1 MKLGRWTARLLT
13 RLLERN
19 EHPAKRWCS
28 DGPIEHGMRSQ
39 QSWLRNPSNPVLSL
53 GVDSSV
59 PLTHHDPR
67 DLVLICSVRKHKI
80 SFRILSDLRI
90 QDWIFLKKCTLMLLT
105 EQKSGFGRKRDKKQK
120 IQKMQ
125 LTTSSRQKTKTR
137 MTSSWVELTC
147 NKTVFSEPPRF
158 FSEPQIW
165 KSRWPAIF
173 VLCLRYLE
181 YRYLSLFI
189 SLREIW
195 RVIYFVVRTYSAIRH
210 TLSWDQISIE
220 QAHFPPKNTAP

>member
-1 MKLGRWTARLLT
+1 MDRSSIEWDPSRADWGILQILCYHWEWILGFLWRTMIWEILY
-13 RLLERN
+13 
-19 EHPAKRWCS
+19 W
-28 DGPIEHGMRSQ
+28 
-39 QSWLRNPSNPVLSL
+39 
-53 GVDSSV
+53 SV
-59 PLTHHDPR
+59 QWGNTK
-67 DLVLICSVRKHKI
+67 SVFGF
-80 SFRILSDLRI
+80 FRILSDLRI
-90 QDWIFLKKCTLMLLT
+90 RDWIFLKKCTLMLLT

-120 IQKMQ
+120 IQKTQ

-137 MTSSWVELTC
+137 MISSWVELTC
-147 NKTVFSEPPRF
+147 NKTVFSELPQF

-165 KSRWPAIF
+165 KSQWPAIF

-195 RVIYFVVRTYSAIRH
+195 RVIYFVVRTYSPIRC